1 MFEKWVTQTKP
12 RPGPKCERCGATMV
26 ATRIEPH
33 PDGEARALLC
43 SYECRCGFRI
53 ARKEN

>member
-12 RPGPKCERCGATMV
+12 RPGPKCERCGAIMV